1 MITARVRQVRTKL
14 MRRCNKTMK
23 QNNNFLNSLSNS
35 YFENQITYLMRKTH
49 LEYLIFQLAQA
60 LFVLFIYLY
69 K

>member
-35 YFENQITYLMRKTH
+35 YFENQITCLMRKTH
-49 LEYLIFQLAQA
+49 LEYLIFQLAQD
-60 LFVLFIYLY
+60 LFVLFIYI